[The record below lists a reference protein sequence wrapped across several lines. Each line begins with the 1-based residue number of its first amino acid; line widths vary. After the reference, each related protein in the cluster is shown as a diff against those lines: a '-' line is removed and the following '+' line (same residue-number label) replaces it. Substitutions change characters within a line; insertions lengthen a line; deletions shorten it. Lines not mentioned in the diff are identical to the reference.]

1 MSSREKLATQ
11 IYNFSRYFKNLG
23 RSEKL
28 ATSYLQ
34 ARWGDVARYVLECV
48 AWAWYQSGEL
58 NEEELQR
65 FLGYD
70 TRLQVHVFLRQ
81 HGLPLRDTVVNQK
94 PTQRSQRNST

>member
-1 MSSREKLATQ
+1 MTAPFASNESLLPIVFHTREGWLPDDIAQ
-11 IYNFSRYFKNLG
+11 R
-23 RSEKL
+23 
-28 ATSYLQ
+28 LQ